1 MKQNSQFVRI
11 KNIFL
16 GSVFL
21 SLFQQVAFGAT
32 LTLPELLQSLKE
44 HNPSIMQAKAGI
56 SQANAE
62 LTTTMMYP
70 NPEIEVGGGT
80 STGLGQGALS
90 GTNEQLYFSQSLD
103 LPFVRDIRAQVAQM
117 GIESAQQTSN
127 VIWLNACAT
136 TKQAFYL
143 ILRRQMQLQ
152 IAQDN
157 QQLLTQIRD
166 KVKLKVEI
174 GEAARYEEVK
184 AQAELL
190 NAMKMT
196 ASAQTQVQDAKSAL
210 RALFSDV
217 IASDFDVSGDLP
229 KLSQTLPNLAQ
240 LRETVLERQPVLKQT
255 LANTQKAKAQIHL
268 EEMQRFPIPTLKA
281 GLERDPGL
289 EQWKIGVSI
298 PLPLWNQRQGQ
309 IAQAQAAFAQQEAQM
324 EQQRLAIIREL
335 ENAYNRYIIADQ
347 QVTTFETGLLN
358 QAQKTLKVAEA
369 AYKLGERGILDYL
382 DAQRVFRG
390 VRNDYLNAIFDRQ
403 DAWIDLQKLNADD
416 LLEQE

>member
-1 MKQNSQFVRI
+1 
-11 KNIFL
+11 
-16 GSVFL
+16 
-21 SLFQQVAFGAT
+21 
-32 LTLPELLQSLKE
+32 
-44 HNPSIMQAKAGI
+44 
-56 SQANAE
+56 
-62 LTTTMMYP
+62 
-70 NPEIEVGGGT
+70 
-80 STGLGQGALS
+80 
-90 GTNEQLYFSQSLD
+90 
-103 LPFVRDIRAQVAQM
+103 
-117 GIESAQQTSN
+117 
-127 VIWLNACAT
+127 
-136 TKQAFYL
+136 
-143 ILRRQMQLQ
+143 
-152 IAQDN
+152 
-157 QQLLTQIRD
+157 
-166 KVKLKVEI
+166 
-174 GEAARYEEVK
+174 
-184 AQAELL
+184 
-190 NAMKMT
+190 
-196 ASAQTQVQDAKSAL
+196 VQDAKSAL
-210 RALFSDV
+210 RSLFSDV

-229 KLSQTLPNLAQ
+229 KLSQSLPNLAQ

-255 LANTQKAKAQIHL
+255 LANTQKAKAQIDL

-324 EQQRLAIIREL
+324 EQQRLAVIREL
-335 ENAYNRYIIADQ
+335 ENAYNRYVIADQ